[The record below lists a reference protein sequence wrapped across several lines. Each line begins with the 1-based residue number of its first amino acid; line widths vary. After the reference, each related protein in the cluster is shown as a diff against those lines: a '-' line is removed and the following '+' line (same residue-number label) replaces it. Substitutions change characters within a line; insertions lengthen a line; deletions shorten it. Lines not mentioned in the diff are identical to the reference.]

1 VRLRSLRQKIEF
13 GDSLL
18 FLYGLVFFREYTWIV
33 QNEFLAWLLAF
44 AGTLVAWSVYLY
56 FKPEPHGRT
65 PWNFWIGV
73 ALPLIVIYA
82 LRAPVPD
89 LSFDVLNHRLIQGE
103 RALRGPQFLP
113 GDFFPTIFPFNP
125 ASDMLTG
132 LFRHLLG
139 YRLGTIVNLLALI
152 WTGTILEKILRPWLK
167 RVWVCCLGVL
177 LVLFTEHVMFEISNY
192 MVDLLALPL
201 ILEAMRLALS
211 YDESETKRWDLWWA
225 ALLLGGSVGLKLTN
239 AAMVAPVMVVFA
251 VRFFRARPDK
261 AALAR
266 LAPALILFLLP
277 LLAHVI
283 YIYRQTGSPF
293 FPFYNSV
300 FKSPFWSAVQ
310 FYDGR
315 WGPRNWRE
323 TLLWPLLSF
332 WAPQRLS
339 ELGVYAGRLAIGF
352 VVALPCLFLPRI
364 SARVRLL
371 ALSVLL
377 GSFMWSATSGY
388 ARYGLFIELL
398 SGILTLYL
406 AGYIYDRSHALAHPA
421 RLGLMALPVALLI
434 SQCALSAVYVRRT
447 EWSRRAV
454 AFDDPAAFTEESR
467 WLLLDRNLMRFQSP
481 ENRQLFAQ
489 IDGWIV
495 SSVKSNGVQALLR
508 PDLPMLAVNNRE
520 YFDLPEARRLFA
532 QQLESLRGRRVY
544 SLSLTDELDASLDYL
559 KQRNLSVG
567 RMQNTQVPF
576 FSMRTQLRMTMIEIV
591 LPARHEVA
599 RKQSGMPDNTEA
611 TAPLNDDAFLAQIA
625 AAGVPP
631 IMKPNEKAIISVRVK
646 NLSEYLWPSQS
657 RQYSSYLINA
667 ADTWFQPDGKTLVN
681 NMDGRSSLPRDLW
694 PGEEAELRLTVTA
707 PGQPGDYVLEID
719 LVQEGVAFFKDKGSR
734 TWHAPVKVQ

>member
-1 VRLRSLRQKIEF
+1 VRLPPLGQKIEF
-13 GDSLL
+13 GDPLL
-18 FLYGLVFFREYTWIV
+18 FLYGLVFFREYAWGV
-33 QNEFLAWLLAF
+33 HNEFLAWLLAVT
-44 AGTLVAWSVYLY
+44 GTLVVWSAYLY
-56 FKPEPHGRT
+56 FKPEPRNRT
-65 PWNFWIGV
+65 SWNFWISV
-73 ALPLIVIYA
+73 ALPLIVVYA
-82 LRAPVPD
+82 LRAPIPD

-125 ASDMLTG
+125 APDMLTG
-132 LFRHLLG
+132 LFRHLFG
-139 YRLGTIVNLLALI
+139 YRLGTMVNLLALI
-152 WTGTILEKILRPWLK
+152 WTGTILEKMLRSLLK
-167 RVWVCCLGVL
+167 RAWLRCLSVL

-211 YDESETKRWDLWWA
+211 YDESETRRWDLWWA
-225 ALLLGGSVGLKLTN
+225 ALLLGGAVGLKLTN
-239 AAMVAPVMVVFA
+239 VAMVAPVMAVFA
-251 VRFFRARPDK
+251 IRFFRTQPDK
-261 AALAR
+261 ATWAR

-277 LLAHVI
+277 LLAHAV
-283 YIYRQTGSPF
+283 YIYRQTGNPL
-293 FPFYNSV
+293 FPFYNRV
-300 FKSPFWSAVQ
+300 FRSPYWSDVQ

-315 WGPRNWRE
+315 WGPKNWRE
-323 TLLWPLLSF
+323 TLLWPVISF
-332 WAPQRLS
+332 WVPQRLS

-352 VVALPCLFLPRI
+352 VIGLPCLFLPRV
-364 SARVRLL
+364 SARVRLI
-371 ALSVLL
+371 ALTVLL
-377 GSFMWSATSGY
+377 GSFMWSVTSGY
-388 ARYGLFIELL
+388 ARYVLFIEML
-398 SGILTLYL
+398 SGILALYF
-406 AGYIYDRSHALAHPA
+406 AGYIYEHAHQLSRPV
-421 RLGLMALPVALLI
+421 RLTLTALPIALLI
-434 SQCALSAVYVRRT
+434 SQCALSASYVRRT

-489 IDGWIV
+489 VDGWIV

-508 PDLPMLAVNNRE
+508 PDMPMLAVNSRE

-544 SLSLTDELDASLDYL
+544 SLSLTDELDASLDFL

-599 RKQSGMPDNTEA
+599 RKQSGMPDITEA

-625 AAGVPP
+625 ATGVPP

-667 ADTWFQPDGKTLVN
+667 ADTWLQPDGKTLVN

-707 PGQPGDYVLEID
+707 PGQPGEYVLEID

-734 TWHAPVKVQ
+734 TWRAPVKVQ

>member
-1 VRLRSLRQKIEF
+1 MRLPPLGQKIEF

-18 FLYGLVFFREYTWIV
+18 FLYGLVFFREYAWGV
-33 QNEFLAWLLAF
+33 HNEFLAWLLAVTG
-44 AGTLVAWSVYLY
+44 ALSAWCVYLY
-56 FKPEPHGRT
+56 FKPAPRNRT
-65 PWNFWIGV
+65 PWNFWICV
-73 ALPLIVIYA
+73 ALPLVIVYA
-82 LRAPVPD
+82 LRAPIPD

-132 LFRHLLG
+132 LFRHLFG
-139 YRLGTIVNLLALI
+139 YRLGTMVNLLVLI
-152 WTGTILEKILRPWLK
+152 WTGTILEKMLRPLLK
-167 RVWVCCLGVL
+167 RAWLSCLGVL

-201 ILEAMRLALS
+201 ILEALRLALS
-211 YDESETKRWDLWWA
+211 YDESETRRWDLWWA
-225 ALLLGGSVGLKLTN
+225 ALLLGGAVGLKLTN
-239 AAMVAPVMVVFA
+239 VAMVAPVMAVFA
-251 VRFFRARPDK
+251 VRFFRTRPDK
-261 AALAR
+261 ATLAR

-277 LLAHVI
+277 LLAHAV
-283 YIYRQTGSPF
+283 YIYRQTGNPF

-300 FKSPFWSAVQ
+300 FRSPYWSDVQ

-315 WGPRNWRE
+315 WGPKNWRE
-323 TLLWPLLSF
+323 TVLWPVISF

-339 ELGVYAGRLAIGF
+339 ELGLYAGRVAIGF
-352 VVALPCLFLPRI
+352 VAALACMVLPRI
-364 SARVRLL
+364 SARVRLI
-371 ALSVLL
+371 ALTVLL
-377 GSFMWSATSGY
+377 GSFMWSVTSGY
-388 ARYGLFIELL
+388 ARYVLFIEML
-398 SGILTLYL
+398 SGILALYL
-406 AGYIYDRSHALAHPA
+406 AGYIYEHAHKLAHPA
-421 RLGLMALPVALLI
+421 RLMLTALPIALLI
-434 SQCALSAVYVRRT
+434 SQCALSASYVRRT
-447 EWSRRAV
+447 EWSRRAA

-489 IDGWIV
+489 VDGWIV
-495 SSVKSNGVQALLR
+495 SSVKSNGVQVLLR
-508 PDLPMLAVNNRE
+508 PDVPMLAVNNRE

-544 SLSLTDELDASLDYL
+544 SLSLTDELDASLDFL

-599 RKQSGMPDNTEA
+599 RKQSGMPDATEA
-611 TAPLNDDAFLAQIA
+611 IAPLNDDAFLAEIT

-631 IMKPNEKAIISVRVK
+631 IMRPNEKATIRVQVK

-667 ADTWFQPDGKTLVN
+667 ADTWLQPDGKTLVN

-707 PGQPGDYVLEID
+707 PGQPGEYVLEID

-734 TWHAPVKVQ
+734 TWRAPVKVQ

>member
-1 VRLRSLRQKIEF
+1 MRLSPLGQKIEF

-18 FLYGLVFFREYTWIV
+18 FLYGLVFFREYAWGV
-33 QNEFLAWLLAF
+33 HNEFLAWLLAL
-44 AGTLVAWSVYLY
+44 AGTLVAWTAYLY
-56 FKPEPHGRT
+56 FKPEPRNGT
-65 PWNFWIGV
+65 SWNFWICV
-73 ALPLIVIYA
+73 ALPLVVVYA
-82 LRAPVPD
+82 LRAPIPD

-103 RALRGPQFLP
+103 RALRGPQFLS

-132 LFRHLLG
+132 LFRHLFG
-139 YRLGTIVNLLALI
+139 YRLGTMVNLLVLI
-152 WTGTILEKILRPWLK
+152 WTGTILEKMLRPLLK
-167 RVWVCCLGVL
+167 RAWLRCLGVL
-177 LVLFTEHVMFEISNY
+177 LALFTEHVMFEISNY

-211 YDESETKRWDLWWA
+211 YDESETRRWDLWWA
-225 ALLLGGSVGLKLTN
+225 ALLLGGAVGLKLTN
-239 AAMVAPVMVVFA
+239 VAMVAPVMAVFA
-251 VRFFRARPDK
+251 IRFFRTRPDK
-261 AALAR
+261 ATWVR

-277 LLAHVI
+277 LLAHAV
-283 YIYRQTGSPF
+283 YIYRQTGNPL

-300 FKSPFWSAVQ
+300 FRSPYWSDVQ

-315 WGPRNWRE
+315 WGPKNWRE
-323 TLLWPLLSF
+323 TLLWPVISF
-332 WAPQRLS
+332 WVPQRLS

-352 VVALPCLFLPRI
+352 VIGLPCLFLPRV
-364 SARVRLL
+364 SARVRLI
-371 ALSVLL
+371 ALTVLL
-377 GSFMWSATSGY
+377 GSFMWSVTSGY
-388 ARYGLFIELL
+388 ARYVLFIEML
-398 SGILTLYL
+398 SGILALYF
-406 AGYIYDRSHALAHPA
+406 AGYIYEHAHQLSRPV
-421 RLGLMALPVALLI
+421 RLTLTALPIALLI
-434 SQCALSAVYVRRT
+434 SQCALSASYVRRT
-447 EWSRRAV
+447 EWSRRPV

-489 IDGWIV
+489 VDGWIV

-508 PDLPMLAVNNRE
+508 PDVPMLAVNSRE

-532 QQLESLRGRRVY
+532 QQLDSLRGRRVY
-544 SLSLTDELDASLDYL
+544 SLSLTDELDASLDFL

-599 RKQSGMPDNTEA
+599 RKQSGMPDITEA

-625 AAGVPP
+625 AMGVPP

-667 ADTWFQPDGKTLVN
+667 ADTWLQPDGKTLVN

-694 PGEEAELRLTVTA
+694 PGEEAELRLAVTA
-707 PGQPGDYVLEID
+707 PGQPGEYVLEID

-734 TWHAPVKVQ
+734 TWRAPVKVQ